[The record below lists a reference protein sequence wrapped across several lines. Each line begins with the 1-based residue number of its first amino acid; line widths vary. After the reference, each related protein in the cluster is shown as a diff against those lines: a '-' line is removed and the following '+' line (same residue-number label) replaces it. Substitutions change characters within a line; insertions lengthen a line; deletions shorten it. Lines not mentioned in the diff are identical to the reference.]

1 MTASLAGSVAI
12 VTRASS
18 GIGRATAGALAR
30 AGAGAGDGPTL
41 IEAQTYRY
49 RGHSRT
55 DPGAYRPPGELDA
68 WKERDP
74 IGILAERIGA
84 SGEVDEIRERLQ
96 REVDDAADRAAE
108 GPWPTLDQARDY
120 VFAD

>member
-1 MTASLAGSVAI
+1 MANTVVDGQDAVA
-12 VTRASS
+12 VHDAV
-18 GIGRATAGALAR
+18 AQAR
-30 AGAGAGDGPTL
+30 ARALDGDGPTL
-41 IEAQTYRY
+41 IEARTYRY

-74 IGILAERIGA
+74 IDILAARLDA
-84 SGEVDEIRERLQ
+84 AGELPALRDRLQ
-96 REVDDAADRAAE
+96 REVDAAADRAAE
-108 GPWPTLDQARDY
+108 GPWPTLDQARNY